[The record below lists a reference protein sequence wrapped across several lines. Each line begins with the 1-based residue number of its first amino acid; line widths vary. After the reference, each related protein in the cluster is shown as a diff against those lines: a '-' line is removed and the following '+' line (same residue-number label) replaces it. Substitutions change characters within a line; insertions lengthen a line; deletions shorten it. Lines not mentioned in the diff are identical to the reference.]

1 MWGAIIFCSLQLPFF
16 TVSKTL
22 FLQFVFA
29 YELFHKF
36 LIAGNFNVLPAL
48 HKLIESTR
56 CSSLEDL
63 HMTSIRNE
71 HAYYQCIVEV
81 LADRAMI
88 INMKH
93 TNSEGKTL
101 ADKAQG
107 VEIMEDM
114 INNKSCL
121 GLVCNDTWS
130 MKLSIDKAL
139 IEEAS
144 ARPIYIVGDSHCLSP
159 AWSILHIEGSFHGEN
174 RPDDTRLNPVFDS
187 STDITSE
194 KKKGTPRLL
203 LPRLVTGVKQWH
215 LRPKGNFYTKT
226 NFHQTVRAIPSN
238 AEVSL

>member
-1 MWGAIIFCSLQLPFF
+1 MWGVIIFCSLQLPFF

-93 TNSEGKTL
+93 TNLEGKTL

-139 IEEAS
+139 IQEAS